1 MAARAAGWS
10 LKADFHDSYLY
21 GLAQTLPGLG
31 RRTTISEPNSRRI
44 GRRCSLVSI
53 DAEWGLAKR
62 TSTWG
67 VPSKFQ
73 PTVAC
78 VFAQR
83 RVVSSVQG
91 GNGMKEATKMATSE
105 ALAHMLAVTSMIVIA
120 SVLFYG
126 R

>member
-91 GNGMKEATKMATSE
+91 RSEERRVGKECRS
-105 ALAHMLAVTSMIVIA
+105 
-120 SVLFYG
+120 